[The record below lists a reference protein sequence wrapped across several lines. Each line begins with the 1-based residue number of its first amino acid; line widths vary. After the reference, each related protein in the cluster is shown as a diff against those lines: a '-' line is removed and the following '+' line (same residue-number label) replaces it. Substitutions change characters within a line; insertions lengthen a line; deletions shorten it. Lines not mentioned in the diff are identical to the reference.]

1 MPENFSTYK
10 GKFYC
15 QKCNEEVI
23 VCRLWT
29 ETRDLTWMCS
39 KKHISKVSLIPKS
52 KRDYEDE

>member
-15 QKCNEEVI
+15 QKCNDEVLI
-23 VCRLWT
+23 SRLWN

-39 KKHISKVSLIPKS
+39 KKHISKVSLIPKV
-52 KRDYEDE
+52 KKDYEDE